1 MIKVLFVCHGNI
13 CRSVMAEY
21 MMRYFVQEQG
31 IGTQFQIDSAAATTE
46 EIGNEMYPPAKRKL
60 EEKGIPYGNHR
71 ARLVSPADYNLY
83 DYIIGMDDENMHD
96 MNRIFTNDPDGKLH
110 MMMSF
115 AGQRDKGDKEDKKDK
130 KDKYKSVSDPWYTR
144 DFETTYQDLYS
155 GIQGLI
161 SNALK
166 E

>member
-46 EIGNEMYPPAKRKL
+46 EIGNEMYAPAKRKL

-71 ARLVSPADYNLY
+71 ARLVRPADYNLY

-96 MNRIFTNDPDGKLH
+96 MNRIFANDPDGKLH

-115 AGQRDKGDKEDKKDK
+115 AGERDKGDIR
-130 KDKYKSVSDPWYTR
+130 YRNKSVSDPWYTR

-161 SNALK
+161 NEVK
-166 E
+166 VRE

>member
-1 MIKVLFVCHGNI
+1 MTKILFICHGNI

-21 MMRYFVQEQG
+21 MMRYFIKEQG
-31 IGTQFQIDSAAATTE
+31 REAEFQIDSAAATTE

-71 ARLVSPADYNLY
+71 ARLVRPSDYNLY
-83 DYIIGMDDENMHD
+83 DYIIGMDEENMHD
-96 MNRIFTNDPDGKLH
+96 MKRIFTKDPDGRLY

-115 AGQRDKGDKEDKKDK
+115 AGEQYKEGDT
-130 KDKYKSVSDPWYTR
+130 YKSVSDPWYTR
-144 DFETTYQDLYS
+144 DFEATYQDLYS

-161 SNALK
+161 SNL
-166 E
+166 